1 MQDTT
6 MDERMIAIYSIGR
19 GLTAR
24 IIISG
29 ESPTTRKSIDKLM
42 TRLQEDKEDLIEAND
57 EPIGVK
63 LEGLEII
70 PEEHE

>member
-42 TRLQEDKEDLIEAND
+42 TRLQEDKEDLIESIVD
-57 EPIGVK
+57 EK
-63 LEGLEII
+63 NESTQN
-70 PEEHE
+70 